1 MQTKEKQDKEEER
14 NSLTDWKKR
23 GKMGYDKK
31 KIISTVRET
40 SR

>member
-1 MQTKEKQDKEEER
+1 MKKKTGQRRGEEFT
-14 NSLTDWKKR
+14 NWKKR

-31 KIISTVRET
+31 KSISTVKDT